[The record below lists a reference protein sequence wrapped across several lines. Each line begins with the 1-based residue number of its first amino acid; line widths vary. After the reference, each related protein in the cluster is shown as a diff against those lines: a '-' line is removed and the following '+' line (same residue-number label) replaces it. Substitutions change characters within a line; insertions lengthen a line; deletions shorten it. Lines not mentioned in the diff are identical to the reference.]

1 MRTMRF
7 GVKRCCVRLC
17 LLLIAGTMGASIVSA
32 AGLASGDVS
41 DSAYDLNAKGFE
53 RYNQGKWSE
62 AIDWF
67 EKAYDRSP
75 ENATVRR
82 NLCNAHQSMANML
95 ARRAEFDPAIKHME
109 LAIGIDPRNE
119 SPLIQLGAYYLY
131 LGRIREAIAHLE
143 DAIDIA
149 PPNIDAHDLL
159 GDAYDKDND
168 LKSACVQ
175 WKWVY
180 NVQPLRPGIRK
191 KLENALRQESVEAK
205 FRPLESRHFKLTSSP
220 DIARSEITRVVTILD
235 HAYNTI
241 GRRFGN
247 VYPSTQ
253 VGVTVYK
260 AGQFSKATQ
269 VDKNVGALYDGKIRI
284 PLLDDNGNVLPDE
297 ELRTRLFHEY
307 THVLVHSVCGRDIAW
322 WINEGLAESLSHEVS
337 PDEIALLARAKAS
350 GELLSFAALSE
361 NQMDKLPNARL
372 HTAYAQS
379 HFAVDYLIK
388 RYTQSRMNRVLSE
401 IAKGATSADAFQTV
415 FGRTEASLLKEI
427 SRALPD
433 EAYLSPRVAQRNDPS
448 GRTPAEVAPPAVS
461 KPEPTSIPNA
471 SPGNSGPQ

>member
-1 MRTMRF
+1 MYTMRA
-7 GVKRCCVRLC
+7 CVRKGWTRLC
-17 LLLIAGTMGASIVSA
+17 LLMVAGTMGMSILSV
-32 AGLASGDVS
+32 AGEPGDVS
-41 DSAYDLNAKGFE
+41 SSAFDLNAKGFE
-53 RYNQGKWSE
+53 CYNQGKWSE

-67 EKAYDRSP
+67 EKAYDLAP
-75 ENATVRR
+75 DNPTVRR

-95 ARRAEFDPAIKHME
+95 ARRTEFDPAIKHLE

-149 PPNIDAHDLL
+149 PPNVDAHELL
-159 GDAYDKDND
+159 GNAYDKDND
-168 LKSACVQ
+168 LKSACEQ
-175 WKWVY
+175 WKWVCE
-180 NVQPLRPGIRK
+180 VQPTRPGIRK
-191 KLENALRQESVEAK
+191 KLERALRQESVEAK

-220 DIARSEITRVVTILD
+220 DIARDEITRVVTILE

-241 GRRFGN
+241 GRQFGN

-253 VGVTVYK
+253 VCVTVYK
-260 AGQFSKATQ
+260 ASQFSKATQ
-269 VDKNVGALYDGKIRI
+269 ADKNVGALYDGKIRI
-284 PLLDDNGNVLPDE
+284 PLLDDKGNVLPDDD
-297 ELRTRLFHEY
+297 LRTRLFHEY
-307 THVLVHSVCGRDIAW
+307 THVLVHYICGRDIAW

-337 PDEIALLARAKAS
+337 PAEITLLARAKAS

-361 NQMDKLPNARL
+361 NQMDKLPAARL

-388 RYTQSRMNRVLSE
+388 RYTQSRMNRVLAE
-401 IAKGATSADAFQTV
+401 IAKGAASADAFLSV
-415 FGRTEASLLKEI
+415 FGRTEVSLLKEI
-427 SRALPD
+427 SRVLPD
-433 EAYLSPRVAQRNDPS
+433 EGEPPSRVAQGNEFS
-448 GRTPAEVAPPAVS
+448 GRTPAEVAPPAVT
-461 KPEPTSIPNA
+461 KPDSTTSPIA